1 VTVDKELWARYVFSP
16 ATSQAWKDR
25 YGIDFASL
33 VSSPLNRSIAFTIE
47 PQRAR
52 DWPQLSAPIVLA
64 DLDLS
69 GTAHP
74 VVNETAELT
83 IERAGVFTALLLF
96 FELEV
101 AKGECISTSP
111 AAADDTC
118 SWSVKVWTSATPTT
132 VKPGDKFK
140 IAYKYRVDSLG
151 TRIEITPM
159 QNG

>member
-1 VTVDKELWARYVFSP
+1 M
-16 ATSQAWKDR
+16 
-25 YGIDFASL
+25 
-33 VSSPLNRSIAFTIE
+33 
-47 PQRAR
+47 
-52 DWPQLSAPIVLA
+52 LA

-74 VVNETAELT
+74 VVNETGELT
-83 IERAGVFTALLLF
+83 IERAGMLTGLLLY

-101 AKGECISTSP
+101 AQGECISTSP
-111 AAADDTC
+111 AKADDTC
-118 SWSVKVWTSATPTT
+118 HWSVKVWTSATPTT

-151 TRIEITPM
+151 TRIEMTPM